1 MTERAY
7 QEEQAR
13 CDKYREL
20 NDLQRRFERALDLF
34 IEGERYEK
42 SKEKVTFEELIINL
56 EINVRYSNHSEG
68 QIVSIRTARE
78 SIKKII
84 EDEILKTEKEKKDL

>member
-7 QEEQAR
+7 QEEQTR

-20 NDLQRRFERALDLF
+20 NDLQKRFERALDLL

-42 SKEKVTFEELIINL
+42 NKENVTFEELEINL
-56 EINVRYSNHSEG
+56 EIKVCYSNYAEG
-68 QIVSIRTARE
+68 QIVSIRTTRE
-78 SIKKII
+78 SIKK
-84 EDEILKTEKEKKDL
+84 

>member
-1 MTERAY
+1 MTEKAY
-7 QEEQAR
+7 KEEQAR

-20 NDLQRRFERALDLF
+20 NDLQRRFEQALDLL

-42 SKEKVTFEELIINL
+42 NKEKVTFEELEINL
-56 EINVRYSNHSEG
+56 EIKICYSNHAEG
-68 QIVSIRTARE
+68 QVVSIRTTRE

-84 EDEILKTEKEKKDL
+84 EDEILKTEKEKKEL